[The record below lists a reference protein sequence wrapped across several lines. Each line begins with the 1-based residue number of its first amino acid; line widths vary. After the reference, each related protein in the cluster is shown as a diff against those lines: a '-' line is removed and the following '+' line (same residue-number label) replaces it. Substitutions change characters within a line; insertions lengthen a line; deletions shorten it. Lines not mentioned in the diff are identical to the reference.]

1 LIPHTN
7 DGNDGKEQE
16 KEESPY
22 RDVELR
28 AYMQPKK
35 KQEYT
40 YVSREREKVKL
51 PKAVRLCISSSGHQQ
66 TPRHQVLRESF
77 LACTLKTFAENSIQL
92 LKTTRRHD
100 ASGGD
105 SSREEKNANRSK
117 SARWYHQRAKK

>member
-1 LIPHTN
+1 MMEMMARSKKKRNLHIVMSNYVLICN
-7 DGNDGKEQE
+7 Q
-16 KEESPY
+16 
-22 RDVELR
+22 
-28 AYMQPKK
+28 KK